1 MGVIKPTFSLTS
13 NANTATTSAGPMSM
27 ALALSIADS
36 LSVDI
41 VEQRLIKTSTTL
53 NQDVDGEDGRLAD
66 GYTLMTAGGG
76 STWPVDG
83 TVGAYIYIRN
93 NSTVTG
99 EMIYI
104 GIVSNC
110 ENNSGATGAGSNNP
124 TDPDNSGDTAL
135 SEATNKTL
143 RTFTLLP
150 GEFAWFPWDYTGQIH
165 YQAKTGNP
173 YLEYWRFDK
182 A

>member
-1 MGVIKPTFSLTS
+1 MATIKPTLSFKSNTS
-13 NANTATTSAGPMSM
+13 AASSEAGPMSM
-27 ALALSIADS
+27 ALSLSISDS
-36 LSVDI
+36 LSVDL

-53 NQDVDGEDGRLAD
+53 NQDVEGEDGILAD

-76 STWPVDG
+76 TTWPVDG
-83 TVGAYIYIRN
+83 TVGAYIYMKN
-93 NSTVTG
+93 NSAVTG

-104 GIVSNC
+104 AIVSNC
-110 ENNSGATGAGSNNP
+110 ENNSGGTGVGSNNP
-124 TDPDNSGDTAL
+124 TNPDNSGDTAL
-135 SEATNKTL
+135 SEATHETL